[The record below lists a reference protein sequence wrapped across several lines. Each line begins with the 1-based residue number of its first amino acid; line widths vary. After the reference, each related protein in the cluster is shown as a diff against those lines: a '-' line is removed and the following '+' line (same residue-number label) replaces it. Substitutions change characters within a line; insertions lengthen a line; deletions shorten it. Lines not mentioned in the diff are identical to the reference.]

1 MLPRIILG
9 ELPIRRNCNT
19 YMNPFPQVPPVEDL
33 PDAAR
38 YFPPA
43 EGMYQVKP
51 GFIRLGQDLGN
62 GPADAQVFQFDQ
74 SFPLFRQTKLQARAE
89 RLPKYYQ
96 TADYTPEV
104 SNTVARFIAQR
115 LAQEHPGYF
124 QLEEDNTG
132 TRLHCALTDEILHFD
147 SEYQLSGVQAAG
159 DAPGDLSRGVDGEGS
174 PRGGGPGS
182 GAIASEWEGRAW
194 GKIGTGY
201 SPTPPDAEP
210 EQAGAGRA
218 WGKIGAGRSPMP
230 QPPYIDSLDALAC
243 QIHEDLALVSRRT
256 DGSDWLAAVHLC
268 CPNHWA
274 AEEKVGR
281 DFAQVHAPVAGMGP
295 LNQRSADLVR
305 AMIERGPY
313 MRFAWGLG
321 TDTRLNHHPEPP
333 PGIPPA
339 DWQGR
344 HFDPEHPRLFVRVE
358 RQVLW
363 GFPQQEAALFTIR
376 TYFRDCA
383 RLTPQERT
391 QLRLAIS
398 SMTPQTLAY
407 KGLAAHRD
415 PILEWL
421 K

>member
-1 MLPRIILG
+1 
-9 ELPIRRNCNT
+9 
-19 YMNPFPQVPPVEDL
+19 
-33 PDAAR
+33 
-38 YFPPA
+38 
-43 EGMYQVKP
+43 
-51 GFIRLGQDLGN
+51 
-62 GPADAQVFQFDQ
+62 
-74 SFPLFRQTKLQARAE
+74 
-89 RLPKYYQ
+89 
-96 TADYTPEV
+96 
-104 SNTVARFIAQR
+104 
-115 LAQEHPGYF
+115 
-124 QLEEDNTG
+124 
-132 TRLHCALTDEILHFD
+132 
-147 SEYQLSGVQAAG
+147 
-159 DAPGDLSRGVDGEGS
+159 
-174 PRGGGPGS
+174 
-182 GAIASEWEGRAW
+182 
-194 GKIGTGY
+194 
-201 SPTPPDAEP
+201 
-210 EQAGAGRA
+210 
-218 WGKIGAGRSPMP
+218 MP

>member
-1 MLPRIILG
+1 
-9 ELPIRRNCNT
+9 
-19 YMNPFPQVPPVEDL
+19 MNPFPQVPPVEDL

-96 TADYTPEV
+96 TADYPPEV
-104 SNTVARFIAQR
+104 AGPVPRFLAQR
-115 LAQEHPGYF
+115 LAQEHPAHF
-124 QLEEDNTG
+124 QLDEDNTG
-132 TRLHCALTDEILHFD
+132 TQLHCALTGETLCFD
-147 SEYQLSGVQAAG
+147 KDYQFRGIQAAGSDPGGLYWGSGSGERALGQSRAAG
-159 DAPGDLSRGVDGEGS
+159 DAPGDLSRGVDGRGS
-174 PRGGGPGS
+174 LRGGVAGQR
-182 GAIASEWEGRAW
+182 SEAREGEGRAW

-201 SPTPPDAEP
+201 SPTPSYTSA
-210 EQAGAGRA
+210 
-218 WGKIGAGRSPMP
+218 
-230 QPPYIDSLDALAC
+230 LDALAC
-243 QIHEDLALVSRRT
+243 QIQEDLAVVCRRA
-256 DGSDWLAAVHLC
+256 DGSDGLAAVHLC
-268 CPNHWA
+268 SPNHWA
-274 AEEKVGR
+274 AEEKIGR
-281 DFAQVHAPVAGMGP
+281 HFAQVHAPVAGMGL
-295 LNQRSADLVR
+295 LNQRSADLIR

-313 MRFAWGLG
+313 VRFAWGLG

-407 KGLAAHRD
+407 KGLAAHHD